1 MLCFSLYTV
10 VLVTM
15 CTKMAD
21 VWVLQS
27 WIIRWNNSIKGHDK
41 DDLHSS
47 EVENHSIDVNNKIVK
62 TLLYSLLLRICETHR
77 CKARCKR
84 TRKQVGDSKSVN
96 QSNESFILCVKHAG
110 MISVSKDLRDSKSM
124 DQSNKS
130 LSVMCETCM
139 SKRSRHQYI
148 QW

>member
-1 MLCFSLYTV
+1 MNCQS
-10 VLVTM
+10 M
-15 CTKMAD
+15 KIGC
-21 VWVLQS
+21 VWKTPF
-27 WIIRWNNSIKGHDK
+27 RK
-41 DDLHSS
+41 SS
-47 EVENHSIDVNNKIVK
+47 H
-62 TLLYSLLLRICETHR
+62 
-77 CKARCKR
+77 
-84 TRKQVGDSKSVN
+84 
-96 QSNESFILCVKHAG
+96 ILCVKHAG